1 MTGKL
6 ILVEGVDGSGKSTLI
21 EELRRRGIVD
31 YIFNYSYPK
40 EAETFQ
46 CGAFAK
52 GEYFASIRIFKQLLA
67 RDHTIVCDRFH
78 LGEYAYGVVKRNY
91 PLWFAENIMSNTEEL
106 ICKELGLKYVYL
118 IVLFT
123 NPITAFNRRKEFKKE
138 YLEDKSEYYA
148 VNDRY
153 LLAFSKSILKKIGL
167 QTCSLDYNN
176 KPERILE
183 VILRWI
189 NKEK

>member
-21 EELRRRGIVD
+21 EGLKYRGIYD
-31 YIFNYSYPK
+31 YLFNYSFPK

-67 RDHTIVCDRFH
+67 RDYTIVCDRFH

-123 NPITAFNRRKEFKKE
+123 NPITAFNRRREAKKE

-153 LLAFSKSILKKIGL
+153 LLAFSNSILNKIGL

>member
-1 MTGKL
+1 MTSKL
-6 ILVEGVDGSGKSTLI
+6 IIVEGVDGSGKSTLI
-21 EELRRRGIVD
+21 EGLKYRGIYD
-31 YIFNYSYPK
+31 YLFNYSYPK

-67 RDHTIVCDRFH
+67 RGYTIVCDRFH

-123 NPITAFNRRKEFKKE
+123 NPITAFNRRRGAKKE

-148 VNDRY
+148 VNDKY
-153 LLAFSKSILKKIGL
+153 YLAFNRSILNKIGL